1 MAITK
6 LIADSIT
13 SGAIANTPAFRATMS
28 TNQTISNNTST
39 IINFNTET
47 YDTDSCYN
55 TSTYRFTPNVAGKY
69 LVIASYALGVNAST
83 GTFICSIFKNGSEH
97 SRANVVLSSSTS
109 SPITTSF
116 IELNGSSDY
125 IDVRGY
131 QSTGSSK
138 TTYAGADQTYF
149 SACKLIGI

>member
-28 TNQTISNNTST
+28 TTQAISNNTST

-47 YDTDSCYN
+47 YDTDSCYD

-69 LVIASYALGVNAST
+69 LVIASYALTANAST

-97 SRANVVLSSSTS
+97 SRANIVLSNSTS
-109 SPITTSF
+109 NPITTSL
-116 IELNGSSDY
+116 IEFNGSSDY
-125 IDVRGY
+125 IDVRAY
-131 QSTGSSK
+131 QSTGGSK
-138 TTYAGADQTYF
+138 TIYAGAEQSYF